1 MHLWNKNIAFMM
13 MNCVS
18 NIRGLSIHKIIV
30 LCEFSNNRTFVM

>member
-13 MNCVS
+13 MNYVS
-18 NIRGLSIHKIIV
+18 NWGLSIHKIIV